1 MYSGAIIGSINSLK
15 IIKCKIYTLPEPF
28 AVCRSTAVSRVAK
41 MLAPS
46 ALRYV
51 RMFPDPRKHIPTP
64 MSGDFNICVSRAGTS
79 ILENTK
85 TYENHGKPMKSM
97 VFREIRVDIGQ
108 KVKDSIAYIM
118 RKPCI

>member
-1 MYSGAIIGSINSLK
+1 
-15 IIKCKIYTLPEPF
+15 
-28 AVCRSTAVSRVAK
+28 
-41 MLAPS
+41 
-46 ALRYV
+46 
-51 RMFPDPRKHIPTP
+51 